1 MTRLL
6 VRGGTVVTGTSGR
19 DGVSRIEDGAVLVD
33 GAEIAAV
40 DDWTVLRARHPNL
53 PVTGSDRHVVL
64 PGLVNAHHHVGLTPV
79 QLGSLDEPLE
89 LWAITRLS
97 ARDVDP
103 YLDTLYSAFEMLA
116 SGVTTVQHIFAWP
129 TRDLDA
135 LRQRMGRIIQAYID
149 VGMRVSFSMA
159 MRDQNRSMLLTD
171 EEMLAGVPKSLRP
184 RLACRFE
191 TMTVPLAEQIAVFE
205 DLLAAFADHDLVRIQ
220 LAPGNL
226 HWCSDSAI
234 ETVQRL
240 SERHHLPLHIHLLE
254 TAYQKEYARRRTGGS
269 ALDHLHRFGMTGPH
283 VTIGHGVWMSEADV
297 ALVADTG
304 THVCHN
310 CSSNLRLRSGILPL
324 NRLLDRGIS
333 VALGIDEAGIN
344 DDRDML
350 QEMRLVL
357 RLHREP
363 GMDERYPTAT
373 QVLHMATEA
382 GAATTPFADRIG
394 RLAPGYAADLLV
406 IDQEAVAGPYLDSA
420 IGPVDAV
427 LNRAKPAHVKA
438 VMVAGREVVRDGEVM
453 TLDSAAALTDL
464 KCQLAQ
470 PQTDGER
477 DRRDFAAAL
486 YEPVRRLYSTYLDAV
501 EPVPFWAPNSRR

>member
-1 MTRLL
+1 VARHL

-19 DGVSRIEDGAVLVD
+19 EGVSRIDGGAVLVD
-33 GAEIAAV
+33 GAEIVAV
-40 DDWTVLRARHPNL
+40 DDWPTLRARHPDL

-89 LWAITRLS
+89 LWAITRLA

-129 TRDLDA
+129 TRDLEA
-135 LRQRMGRIIQAYID
+135 LRQRMDRIIRAYID

-159 MRDQNRSMLLTD
+159 MRDQNRSMLLSD
-171 EEMLAGVPKSLRP
+171 EAMLAGVPEALRP
-184 RLACRFE
+184 RLARRFE
-191 TMTVPLAEQIAVFE
+191 MMTVPLADQIAVFE
-205 DLLAAFADHDLVRIQ
+205 DLMSAYADHDLVRIQ

-226 HWCSDSAI
+226 HWCSDPAI
-234 ETVQRL
+234 EMVQRL

-283 VTIGHGVWMSEADV
+283 VTIGHGVWMSEADID
-297 ALVADTG
+297 LVAGTG

-324 NRLLDRGIS
+324 NRLLDSGIN

-363 GMDERYPTAT
+363 GMDERYPTAA

-382 GAATTPFADRIG
+382 GAATTPFAGRIG
-394 RLAPGYAADLLV
+394 RLAPGCAADLLV
-406 IDQEAVAGPYLDSA
+406 IDREAVAGPYLDAA
-420 IGPVDAV
+420 IGKVDAL
-427 LNRAKPAHVKA
+427 LNRAKPEHVSA
-438 VMVAGREVVRDGEVM
+438 VMVAGREVVRDGEVK
-453 TLDSAAALTDL
+453 TLDRAATLADLRRQLDRPLTE
-464 KCQLAQ
+464 
-470 PQTDGER
+470 TER
-477 DRRDFAAAL
+477 DRQDLAAAL
-486 YEPVRRLYSTYLDAV
+486 YEPVRRLYGSYLDGV
-501 EPVPFWAPNSRR
+501 DPVPFWAPNARR